1 MTVRKDQ
8 ERHIAVV
15 GAGIVGVSCAWQLQK
30 RGFQVTLIDRLE
42 PGEACSFGNAGVI
55 ATSSCIPLVLP
66 GTWRN
71 VPKWLLDPDGPLAID
86 LRDMPRLANWF
97 LQAQRTATAEG
108 VHAATTALR
117 GLHAPALTDHLDQAT
132 EAGCDHLLRRSEYLH
147 VYKTTAAYKADRF
160 GWQLRRDLG
169 IPMREVGGQELR
181 DLEPAL
187 PDSFACGV
195 LLEGHGAV
203 LDPGGLVKAL
213 ASDFK
218 SRQGRYIQ
226 AEVHDIM
233 PGGPRGVSVRA
244 GEEEIEFDTLVLA
257 AGAWSAQLAGAL
269 GHDFPLVAERGY
281 HVMFREPAVSLNR
294 PVMFAEAKFVA
305 NSMNAGLRVA
315 GTAEFA
321 GITRPAKQ
329 RRIDMLTR
337 LASENLPN
345 LNSDQQTSWM
355 GPRPSLPDTL
365 PVIGRSQLHPDVLL
379 AFGHGHTGLTASAT
393 TGRIIAALA
402 SGESPEIDISAFRP
416 DRFPTKSPEPTAGTI
431 RTGRETSGAV
441 G

>member
-1 MTVRKDQ
+1 MESKPP
-8 ERHIAVV
+8 ERRIAVV

-30 RGFQVTLIDRLE
+30 RGFQVTLIDRLQ
-42 PGEACSFGNAGVI
+42 PGDACSFGNAGVI
-55 ATSSCIPLVLP
+55 ATSSCIPLVMP

-86 LRDMPRLANWF
+86 LRDVPRLASWF
-97 LQAQRTATAEG
+97 LQAQRMATSDG
-108 VHAATTALR
+108 VHAAAKALHR
-117 GLHAPALTDHLDQAT
+117 LHAPALTDHLDQAT
-132 EAGCDHLLRRSEYLH
+132 EAGCDHLLRRCEYLH
-147 VYKTTAAYKADRF
+147 VYRTTAAYRADRS

-169 IPMREVGGQELR
+169 IPMREVGAQELQE
-181 DLEPAL
+181 LEPAL
-187 PDSFACGV
+187 SEGYACGV
-195 LLEGHGAV
+195 LLDGHGAA

-213 ASDFK
+213 ASDFM

-226 AEVHDIM
+226 AEVGNIR
-233 PGGPRGVSVRA
+233 PGDPRGVSVMA
-244 GEEEIEFDTLVLA
+244 GGEELQFDTLVLA
-257 AGAWSAQLAGAL
+257 AGAWSAQLAKVI

-281 HVMFREPAVSLNR
+281 HVMFREPGVSLNR
-294 PVMFAEAKFVA
+294 PVMFAESKFVA

-321 GITRPAKQ
+321 GIKRPAKAK
-329 RRIDMLTR
+329 RIEMLKR
-337 LASENLPN
+337 LASECLSG
-345 LNSDQQTSWM
+345 LNPGQQTSWM

-365 PVIGRSQLHPDVLL
+365 PVIGRSHLHPDVLL

-402 SGESPEIDISAFRP
+402 ADESPEIDISAFRP
-416 DRFPTKSPEPTAGTI
+416 ERFPAKSSGPTPGKF
-431 RTGRETSGAV
+431 RTGQKASETV

>member
-1 MTVRKDQ
+1 MVSKPP
-8 ERHIAVV
+8 ERRIAVV

-30 RGFQVTLIDRLE
+30 RGFQVTLIDRLQ
-42 PGEACSFGNAGVI
+42 PGDACSFGNAGVI

-71 VPKWLLDPDGPLAID
+71 VPKWLLDRNGPLAID
-86 LRDMPRLANWF
+86 LRDVPRLASWF
-97 LQAQRTATAEG
+97 FQAQRTATSDG
-108 VHAATTALR
+108 VHAAAKALR
-117 GLHAPALTDHLDQAT
+117 RLHAPALADHLDQAT
-132 EAGCDHLLRRSEYLH
+132 EAECDHLLRRSEYLH
-147 VYKTTAAYKADRF
+147 VYRTTAAYRADRS

-169 IPMREVGGQELR
+169 IPMREVGAQELQ

-187 PDSFACGV
+187 SGDFACGV
-195 LLEGHGAV
+195 LLDGHGAV

-213 ASDFK
+213 ASDFMN
-218 SRQGRYIQ
+218 RQGRYIQ
-226 AEVHDIM
+226 AEVRNIR
-233 PGGPRGVSVRA
+233 PGDPRGVSVMA
-244 GEEEIEFDTLVLA
+244 GEEEIQFDTLVLA
-257 AGAWSAQLAGAL
+257 AGAWSAELAGAL

-281 HVMFREPAVSLNR
+281 HVMFSKPGVSLNR

-321 GITRPAKQ
+321 GITRPAKP
-329 RRIDMLTR
+329 RRTEMLKR
-337 LASENLPN
+337 LASECLPD
-345 LNSDQQTSWM
+345 LNPDQQTSWM

-365 PVIGRSQLHPDVLL
+365 PVIGRSHLHPDVLL

-402 SGESPEIDISAFRP
+402 ADESPAIDISAFRP
-416 DRFPTKSPEPTAGTI
+416 ERFPAKSSGPTPGKL
-431 RTGRETSGAV
+431 RTGQKASETV